1 MHVAWQK
8 LLSAFVVTSA
18 DGVNRVRY
26 ARFKREAHGA
36 LKDYVTALQKVS
48 VKRLER
54 AEQFAFWGN
63 LYNAKTVDIVL
74 DRYPVESIRKI
85 NLGGGVMS
93 VFSGGPWKAKVV
105 RVDGRD
111 LSLDDIEH
119 AIMRPT
125 FKDARVH
132 YAVNCASIG
141 CPNLLTEPLAGS
153 RLEEQLAA
161 AASGYV
167 NHPRGVSVNA
177 GRVQASKIYSWYQED
192 FGGNEAGVLNHL
204 RRYATPSLKS
214 KLDGI
219 SVVDRF
225 AYDWS
230 LNDVTG

>member
-1 MHVAWQK
+1 MHAAWQR
-8 LLSAFVVTSA
+8 LLSVYLVTSP
-18 DGVNRVRY
+18 DGINRVRY
-26 ARFKREAHGA
+26 ARFKREAHNA

-48 VKRLER
+48 MKRLARGER
-54 AEQFAFWGN
+54 FAFWAN
-63 LYNAKTVDIVL
+63 LYNAKTIDIVL
-74 DRYPVESIRKI
+74 DHYSVESIRKI
-85 NLGGGVMS
+85 NLGGGVLS

-141 CPNLLTEPLAGS
+141 CPNLMTEPLAGA
-153 RLEEQLAA
+153 RLEQQLAA
-161 AASGYV
+161 AAKDYV

-177 GRVQASKIYSWYQED
+177 GRVQASKIYSWYQDD

-204 RRYATPSLKS
+204 RRHATPALKS
-214 KLDGI
+214 KLAGI

-225 AYDWS
+225 AYDWT